1 MRRLGALLLA
11 AALLLGG
18 CAGRQMEEELLVIAL
33 GMDLGADG
41 GLRLAVKA
49 PAAAQQQDEEK
60 GYLTLEAE
68 GRSFAEAMMLLHAS
82 TPRKL
87 NFSQVREVIVNA
99 AAARTPSFA
108 ALLRQTAALPR
119 MRGAAALVVCE
130 GGACEMVRLLKP
142 YMGLRLSR
150 YTDDSLAD
158 SFGKGFTP
166 AATLSSCLRDLGS
179 TLADPLLIRGEVN
192 AFAQTDG
199 EAPLSAPAGR
209 LPRKSADP
217 IDLFGA
223 AATDGEKMTGWLT
236 GDETTLLHLLTG
248 GGHFYALNLTGQPAT
263 LYARGP
269 AELSVRLGENPAR
282 LRVRLVCDVRCAP
295 GLSPNGEALKTQ
307 AEAKLR
313 ALIRRL
319 QALDCDALGFGE
331 RAVRGYLFLRDWEK
345 ADFKR
350 RYREAEADISL
361 TLRFRAD

>member
-1 MRRLGALLLA
+1 MNRLGALLLA
-11 AALLLGG
+11 AAVLLCG
-18 CAGRQMEEELLVIAL
+18 CSGRQMEEELLVIAMGL
-33 GMDLGADG
+33 DLGEDG
-41 GLRLAVKA
+41 GMRLAVKA

-99 AAARTPSFA
+99 AAAFSPAFS
-108 ALLRQTAALPR
+108 ALLSQLAALPR

-130 GGACEMVRLLKP
+130 GGACGMVRLLKP

-158 SFGKGFTP
+158 SSGKGFTP
-166 AATLSSCLRDLGS
+166 AATLASCLRDLGS
-179 TLADPLLIRGEVN
+179 TLKDPMLIRGEVN
-192 AFAQTDG
+192 AFSQPAG
-199 EAPLSAPAGR
+199 GAPLSAPAGR

-223 AATDGEKMTGWLT
+223 AATDGEKMTGWLS
-236 GDETTLLHLLTG
+236 GDETALLHLLTG
-248 GGHFYALNLTGQPAT
+248 GGHFYALNLTGQPVT

-269 AELSVRLGENPAR
+269 AELSVRLTEKPAR
-282 LRVRLVCDVRCAP
+282 LTVRLVCDVRCAP
-295 GLSPNGEALKTQ
+295 GLSPDEGTLKAQT
-307 AEAKLR
+307 EEKIR

-350 RYREAEADISL
+350 RYREAEADVSL